1 MLWGKLFVS
10 IVCCVMVIA
19 SLLNVVKVLPV
30 GEYLTSGEESLRTKG
45 VEFLSAVLGRC
56 PPEKMNRQAGMKY
69 INLYKDIAQRG
80 IARVLTSFYCSK
92 LEDSETVVPALKG
105 LASLTKLP
113 SSTSE
118 DVPSILDAIFTHVKM
133 KGLVQSVRFLVFT
146 IIDTLMA
153 RHRQAMKDMNDE
165 FIGRY
170 IALVDGEKDP
180 RNLLVAFAID
190 RVILIEFDIA
200 NFVEVC
206 YAQLFPSLYFNI
218 TFCYFPITFRP
229 PPNDPYGITTD
240 DLRQAL
246 RKCLNATPDFG
257 PLAIPVFLEKLT
269 AGSPTTKRDT
279 LESMSMCF
287 PVYGS
292 ALARSHA
299 RKIWNSLKLEIFQL
313 IDSITEEF
321 ALRTTQDL
329 VKTMKGPMPSGPDSF
344 DWWKMCKSMIS
355 FTSSRCLG

>member
-1 MLWGKLFVS
+1 
-10 IVCCVMVIA
+10 MVIA

-30 GEYLTSGEESLRTKG
+30 GEYLTSEEESLTSEEESLTSEEESLRKKG

-80 IARVLTSFYCSK
+80 ILARVLTSFYCSK

-105 LASLTKLP
+105 LASLTKLQA

-180 RNLLVAFAID
+180 RTHLLVAFAID

-200 NFVEVC
+200 NFVE
-206 YAQLFPSLYFNI
+206 YSTSHFATFQLPSDHLQTI
-218 TFCYFPITFRP
+218 
-229 PPNDPYGITTD
+229 PYGITTD

-299 RKIWNSLKLEIFQL
+299 RKIWNSLKLEIFQP

-329 VKTMKGPMPSGPDSF
+329 VKTMKGPMPTVGA
-344 DWWKMCKSMIS
+344 WAE
-355 FTSSRCLG
+355 GA

>member
-1 MLWGKLFVS
+1 
-10 IVCCVMVIA
+10 MVIA

-118 DVPSILDAIFTHVKM
+118 DVPSILDTIFTHVKM

-180 RNLLVAFAID
+180 RTHLLVAFAID

-200 NFVEVC
+200 NFVE
-206 YAQLFPSLYFNI
+206 SLVFNV

-229 PPNDPYGITTD
+229 PPNDPLWD
-240 DLRQAL
+240 
-246 RKCLNATPDFG
+246 N
-257 PLAIPVFLEKLT
+257 
-269 AGSPTTKRDT
+269 
-279 LESMSMCF
+279 
-287 PVYGS
+287 
-292 ALARSHA
+292 
-299 RKIWNSLKLEIFQL
+299 N
-313 IDSITEEF
+313 
-321 ALRTTQDL
+321 
-329 VKTMKGPMPSGPDSF
+329 
-344 DWWKMCKSMIS
+344 
-355 FTSSRCLG
+355 